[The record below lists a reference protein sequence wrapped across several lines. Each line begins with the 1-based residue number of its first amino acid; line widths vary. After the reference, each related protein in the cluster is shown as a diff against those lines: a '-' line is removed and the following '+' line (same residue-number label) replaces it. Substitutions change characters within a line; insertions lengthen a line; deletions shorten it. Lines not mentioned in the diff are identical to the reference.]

1 MKKALVLM
9 TCLCMLV
16 SMMTGITVG
25 AAWDLMYYPVETESV
40 IATSWKTAIDNGK
53 YTAEDGTQKTYDLNG
68 VADATLRYITPG
80 ANGTAGAIELAM
92 VPNETVEDKKSDGTT
107 VTRGPDYR
115 PRILTNH
122 MITLR
127 TGNTYKISVY
137 VKGNLSGTNDVN
149 LWLNSGDKV
158 TFDTDSSTPPA
169 YRDVFKVRVTD
180 QWQYVEKEFKVKE
193 ITDGSGNVKD
203 SSSLTLGMRPMTNFP
218 SGSFQVD
225 ELKVELTNKVASATN
240 TVFTNG
246 IGDGSVIDPYEI
258 TTVADIKKMAELV
271 KEGYGYQTAHYILMN
286 DIDMSG
292 VEDFVGIATGTD
304 TRNAFKGTFDGNYH
318 VIKNMSITDSTNARG
333 FFFAMYGATIKNLGF
348 ENAYIEGSAKIGV
361 LAAAEGGSTITN
373 CYVRKA
379 TLKQVYGGT
388 WADNNMAAFVGCSV
402 DMGNRG
408 GLITDHTVFNN
419 CYSTDITTIG
429 YNGTEV
435 TVGGGFKG
443 TGYMNTMPYTTLNNC
458 YTDCGQFSSKGYQS
472 KAEDPKYYTDDEKI
486 AAGVLVVNNSYKS
499 ATVADVTASK
509 LSDAFIDSK
518 ATYNYGLPVLAWE
531 KDKLDAAPDNTIFT
545 NGMGNGTENRPYQIT
560 NVADLKKMAE
570 LVVENSSYQT
580 AHYKLMND
588 IDMTGVTDF
597 MGIATGPDTRN
608 AFKGTFDGNNHVI
621 KNMRI
626 EETTT
631 NTRGFFY
638 AMYGATI
645 KNLGFEN
652 AYVSGFKTGVLAG
665 SDGGSTIEN
674 CFVRNATLKNLY
686 QHTDGYMGAFVG
698 CVTDM
703 GSSRGGLITDHT
715 VFTNCYATGIKT
727 IGYKDTEVAVGG
739 AFKGGRIWHT
749 ETYVTLNNCY
759 TDYGQFA
766 ATGYKNANDDT
777 PTDYPTDDEKI
788 AAGTLVV
795 NNSYKSAT
803 PSTVTAS
810 ALGSAFI
817 ANKTEYNNGLP
828 VLAWEADRLPEVE
841 EPTMYTVSVTVG
853 ENGSVTKD
861 GEPVPASFEVEEGS
875 AVTLTLV
882 PDDKYVAKAKVNGAD
897 YTVTN
902 NQITLT
908 VTEATIVAVTFERIP
923 DVTPGFAGDSTSYS
937 WFKTVDGKATI
948 FTYHKLA
955 DFNTGETDLE
965 YGVKLWNNA
974 KPEDKVTLPA
984 YDSATEQP
992 AKAVPGAMFAIRVY
1006 GSAIT
1011 ADQTYTILPY
1021 IGTETGSETTPD
1033 YE

>member
-122 MITLR
+122 MITLK

-258 TTVADIKKMAELV
+258 TTVADI
-271 KEGYGYQTAHYILMN
+271 
-286 DIDMSG
+286 
-292 VEDFVGIATGTD
+292 
-304 TRNAFKGTFDGNYH
+304 
-318 VIKNMSITDSTNARG
+318 
-333 FFFAMYGATIKNLGF
+333 
-348 ENAYIEGSAKIGV
+348 
-361 LAAAEGGSTITN
+361 
-373 CYVRKA
+373 
-379 TLKQVYGGT
+379 
-388 WADNNMAAFVGCSV
+388 
-402 DMGNRG
+402 
-408 GLITDHTVFNN
+408 
-419 CYSTDITTIG
+419 
-429 YNGTEV
+429 
-435 TVGGGFKG
+435 
-443 TGYMNTMPYTTLNNC
+443 
-458 YTDCGQFSSKGYQS
+458 
-472 KAEDPKYYTDDEKI
+472 
-486 AAGVLVVNNSYKS
+486 
-499 ATVADVTASK
+499 
-509 LSDAFIDSK
+509 
-518 ATYNYGLPVLAWE
+518 
-531 KDKLDAAPDNTIFT
+531 
-545 NGMGNGTENRPYQIT
+545 
-560 NVADLKKMAE
+560 KKMAE